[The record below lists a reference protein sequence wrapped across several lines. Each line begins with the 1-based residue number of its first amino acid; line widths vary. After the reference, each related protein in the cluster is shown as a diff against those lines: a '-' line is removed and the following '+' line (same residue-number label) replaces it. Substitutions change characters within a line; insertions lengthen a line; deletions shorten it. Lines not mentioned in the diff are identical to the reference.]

1 MPSPRFT
8 QDTLAFLRALKRN
21 NDREWFRERK
31 AEYERVV
38 RQPMVEFIERMAL
51 DLPHFAPDL
60 VASPKVS
67 LYRVYRDTRFSKDKS
82 PLKTHIAAIFPHRGL
97 SKHGGAGLYFHV
109 APDQVFIG
117 GGSYMPDPRQLYRVR
132 RHMADNLPR
141 LLDIVDAPAFRKSF
155 GAIRGERLQ
164 RVPSGFPKD
173 HPAAEYLRLKQF
185 LAGCER
191 PASFATGPRVYS
203 ALLRLFERLAP
214 LIAFLNEPLA
224 ADPALPQ
231 QPVAR
236 PGVAPRTVRRVA
248 GKA

>member
-1 MPSPRFT
+1 MPAPRFT
-8 QDTLAFLRALKRN
+8 DDTLDFLRALKRN
-21 NDREWFRERK
+21 NDRDWFRARK

-38 RQPMVEFIERMAL
+38 RQPMIEFIERMAL

-67 LYRVYRDTRFSKDKS
+67 LYRVYRDTRFSRDKS
-82 PLKTHIAAIFPHRGL
+82 PLKTHIAAIFPHREL

-141 LLDIVDAPAFRKSF
+141 LLDIADAPAFRRSF

-173 HPAAEYLRLKQF
+173 HPAGEYLKLKQF

-191 PASFATGPRVYS
+191 PAGFATGPRVYS

-214 LIAFLNEPLA
+214 LIAFLNEPLE

-231 QPVAR
+231 AR
-236 PGVAPRTVRRVA
+236 RAAR
-248 GKA
+248 

>member
-67 LYRVYRDTRFSKDKS
+67 LYRVYRDTRFSRDKS
-82 PLKTHIAAIFPHRGL
+82 PLKTHIAAIFPHREL

-132 RHMADNLPR
+132 RHMATTCRACWTSWTLPR
-141 LLDIVDAPAFRKSF
+141 SARASAPFA
-155 GAIRGERLQ
+155 A
-164 RVPSGFPKD
+164 SG
-173 HPAAEYLRLKQF
+173 
-185 LAGCER
+185 
-191 PASFATGPRVYS
+191 SS
-203 ALLRLFERLAP
+203 AC
-214 LIAFLNEPLA
+214 
-224 ADPALPQ
+224 
-231 QPVAR
+231 R
-236 PGVAPRTVRRVA
+236 PGSPRIIRRRNTS
-248 GKA
+248 G